1 VGRWLGARPSRCA
14 EWGLPFGRQGHS
26 LRSCPADS
34 LRSRLTAGPAAL
46 VLAVIGEG
54 EPRAA
59 PEVGGSFPV
68 AETLS
73 TAEAAV
79 LTLVVLSAPALPF
92 RDGSKEHQGEGGW
105 VGRFVGPHVAG
116 GARRAFTLRP
126 ARVHDADGPPA
137 KRRTEASA
145 TRRD

>member
-1 VGRWLGARPSRCA
+1 MRRVGPSVRLSR
-14 EWGLPFGRQGHS
+14 GL
-26 LRSCPADS
+26 
-34 LRSRLTAGPAAL
+34 AAL
-46 VLAVIGEG
+46 VSCGFAALTLDCRSCSAGFGRSSGEAEPLAVPG
-54 EPRAA
+54 
-59 PEVGGSFPV
+59 VGGSFPV

-73 TAEAAV
+73 TAAAAV